1 MDAMVSYDRIVTA
14 VDFSEHARKA
24 LDAAAELAR
33 KFDSELH
40 LVHAFELPFPVLTPY
55 EVALPENFVGDAR
68 AAARREL
75 DELEKELSAAG
86 VKVTVHLREGPP
98 DAAIDEL
105 AQEINADLIVIGTR
119 GNSGLKHVLL
129 GSVAERT
136 LRHAP
141 CPVLTI
147 K

>member
-1 MDAMVSYDRIVTA
+1 MVSYDRIVTA
-14 VDFSEHARKA
+14 VDFSEHSRKA
-24 LDAAAELAR
+24 LDTAAELAR
-33 KFDSELH
+33 NFDSELH
-40 LVHAFELPFPVLTPY
+40 LVHGFELPFPVLTPY
-55 EVALPENFVGDAR
+55 EVALPDNFVGDAR

-75 DELEKELSAAG
+75 DALEKKLTDSG
-86 VKVTVHLREGPP
+86 VNVTAHLRDGPP
-98 DAAIDEL
+98 DIAINEL
-105 AQEINADLIVIGTR
+105 ATEIDADLIVMGTR

-141 CPVLTI
+141 CPVLTV